1 MSSSPVVI
9 RSYASE
15 IEAQLAQAVLEAHGI
30 PSMLLRDDMGGMQP
44 TLTALS
50 GVRLLVRH
58 DDALAALRVL
68 DADPEDV
75 PEEGSEGSG
84 DAA

>member
-1 MSSSPVVI
+1 MPSSPVVI
-9 RSYASE
+9 RSYRSE

-58 DDALAALRVL
+58 DDAVAALRIL
-68 DADPEDV
+68 DAESPGAD
-75 PEEGSEGSG
+75 EEALG
-84 DAA
+84 A

>member
-1 MSSSPVVI
+1 MSSAPVVI

-15 IEAQLAQAVLEAHGI
+15 LDARLAQAVLEAHGI

-58 DDALAALRVL
+58 EDAVEAIRVL
-68 DADPEDV
+68 DADDE
-75 PEEGSEGSG
+75 EEGV
-84 DAA
+84 A

>member
-1 MSSSPVVI
+1 MI
-9 RSYASE
+9 RRYPSE
-15 IEAQLAQAVLEAHGI
+15 VDAHLAQAVLEAHGI

-58 DDALAALRVL
+58 EDAVEAIRVL
-68 DADPEDV
+68 DSDDE
-75 PEEGSEGSG
+75 EEGV
-84 DAA
+84 A

>member
-1 MSSSPVVI
+1 MSSAPVVI
-9 RSYASE
+9 RSYRSE
-15 IEAQLAQAVLEAHGI
+15 LEAQLAQVVLEAHGI

-58 DDALAALRVL
+58 EDAVEAIQVL
-68 DADPEDV
+68 DSDDEA
-75 PEEGSEGSG
+75 EGV
-84 DAA
+84 A

>member
-1 MSSSPVVI
+1 VSSSPVVI

-58 DDALAALRVL
+58 EDAVEAIRVL
-68 DADPEDV
+68 DADDE
-75 PEEGSEGSG
+75 EEGV
-84 DAA
+84 A

>member
-1 MSSSPVVI
+1 VI
-9 RSYASE
+9 RSYPSE
-15 IEAQLAQAVLEAHGI
+15 VDARLAQAVLEVHGI

-58 DDALAALRVL
+58 DDAVAAIRILE
-68 DADPEDV
+68 ADPE
-75 PEEGSEGSG
+75 S
-84 DAA
+84 

>member
-1 MSSSPVVI
+1 MSSAPVVI
-9 RSYASE
+9 RSYLSE
-15 IEAQLAQAVLEAHGI
+15 LEAQLAQVLLEAHGI

-58 DDALAALRVL
+58 EDAVEAIQVL
-68 DADPEDV
+68 DSDDEA
-75 PEEGSEGSG
+75 EGV
-84 DAA
+84 A